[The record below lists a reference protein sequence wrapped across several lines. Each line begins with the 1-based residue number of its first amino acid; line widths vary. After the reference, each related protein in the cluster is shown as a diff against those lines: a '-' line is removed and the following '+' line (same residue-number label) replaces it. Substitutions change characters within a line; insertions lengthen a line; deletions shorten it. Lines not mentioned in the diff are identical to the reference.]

1 MQAKWTPALLI
12 AAAAVATCAA
22 PGFAAEIRPD
32 AALLQFPDVSKSHI
46 VFAYANDLWLVP
58 REGGAARKLVSPP
71 GGEGFPRFNP
81 TGDKIAFMGNYEGGR
96 DLYVIPVSDDGP
108 TELATRLTHHP
119 SSEILSDWTPD
130 GESIIYSSSGMTGM
144 TRAPQMFKVSQ
155 EGGQPEKFPIPY
167 GSAGTISPDGTWLA
181 YTPNN
186 RDFRTWKRY
195 RGGMASDIWLLN
207 LNTNESVRMTDFE
220 GTDTQP
226 MWAPDGKSVY
236 YLSDNGPE
244 HRLNIWKYEIGSRK
258 HTQITHSE
266 DYDIKFPSIGPG
278 PRGRGEIV
286 YQQGPDLVLLDL
298 SNNRTRTVEVVIP
311 GDRPTLRPKMID
323 FSNYMAGGSVSATGK
338 QVVTEARGDIW
349 TLPAEEGKGIAR
361 NLTRTSGAAERNP
374 IWSPDGRWIA
384 YVSDETDEY
393 EVYVTQSDGKGE
405 TRQLTSGGNYWRYL
419 STFSPDSEKIV
430 FTDNTGAAYLLDV
443 ETGEHKEMFKDLW
456 GNTPSIS
463 FSHDGKWIAT
473 ALSLENGMNAVHL
486 YDLENDELHQV
497 TQGFFSAKS
506 PAFDREGKFL
516 YFVSTM
522 NFSPE
527 YSAIDSTFI
536 YTDSDRILAVPL
548 NSEVENPNLSELD
561 EETWEEPEDE
571 NADDSDAE
579 GEETEG
585 SDEASEDSDESEEAT
600 SNWDTDHPL
609 FGKWSGTMTGF
620 AAIGMPEDTIP
631 LGLTFLVDHDGNI
644 TGTAEVMGESDEFD
658 GELRF
663 NASTGEFYSKST
675 EQGMTSIL
683 KGTVNGDSLSGTWE
697 LVEMGVSGT
706 WSVTRTTRELS
717 DEELEGADSAGGSS
731 DEPVVIDLDGFEARA
746 LMLPIPPGAYGGL
759 AVNDKNQLLF
769 MSVGDG
775 MPSIKLF
782 DITDEDGSVKN
793 VVTGVGGYSMSGD
806 GKKLAV
812 NGPSGPA
819 VISAAA
825 GQSLAKV
832 VPTDSMMAKVDPR
845 EEWEQILRDAWRI
858 QRTFFYDPGL
868 HGVDWDGVY
877 DRYSAMLPDCTTRE
891 DVSFLIREMISELN
905 VGHAYYWGGDAESQP
920 MMNVGLLGADFEL
933 DRDEAGNE
941 AYRIAHI
948 YEGADWDADARGPL
962 SQFGVDVSVGDYI
975 LAVNGVEIDTSKDIF
990 ASLIGTAGKT
1000 TLLTVSDQP
1009 SWGSENEREV
1019 VVKPVG
1025 SDTDLR
1031 YRSWIETNR
1040 KYVEEVTD
1048 GKVGY
1053 IYVPNTG
1060 VDGQNDLFR
1069 QFYGQIDKEGLIID
1083 ERWNGGG
1090 QIPNRFIELLNRPRT
1105 NYWARRHG
1113 KDWPWPYDSHQGAQV
1128 MLINGLAGSGGDMF
1142 PWLFRESGLGK
1153 IIGTRTWG
1161 GLVGISGNPSLI
1173 DGGYTAVP
1181 TFGFYEK
1188 DGTWGIEGHGV
1199 DPDIEVIDDPG
1210 LMIDDGDPTTVEDP
1224 QLDAAIQVVL
1234 EEIKANPYR
1243 APQRPAGPD
1252 RSGMGIKDS
1261 DR

>member
-1 MQAKWTPALLI
+1 MRKMWTPALLL
-12 AAAAVATCAA
+12 AAATALAETDANAA
-22 PGFAAEIRPD
+22 DIRPD
-32 AALLQFPDVSKSHI
+32 ATLLQFPDVSRTHI

-58 REGGAARKLVSPP
+58 REGGTAQKLASPP
-71 GGEGFPRFNP
+71 GPEMFPRFNP
-81 TGDKIAFMGNYEGGR
+81 EGNAIAFMGNYEGGR
-96 DLYVIPVSDDGP
+96 DIYVIPIEGNTP
-108 TELATRLTHHP
+108 TALAKRLTYHP
-119 SSEILSDWTPD
+119 SSELLSDWTPD
-130 GESIIYSSSGMTGM
+130 GTSLIFSSSGMTGM
-144 TRAPQMFKVSQ
+144 TRAPQMFKVSA
-155 EGGQPEKFPIPY
+155 EGGPPEKFPIPY
-167 GSAGTISPDGTWLA
+167 GSAGALSPDGKWLA
-181 YTPNN
+181 YTPQN

-207 LNTNESVRMTDFE
+207 LETFESIRMTDFD

-226 MWAPDGKSVY
+226 MWSPDGKSVY
-236 YLSDNGPE
+236 YLSDQGPE
-244 HRLNIWKYEIGSRK
+244 HRLNIWKYDIASGQR
-258 HTQITHSE
+258 TQITNS
-266 DYDIKFPSIGPG
+266 DRFDIKFPSMGPG

-286 YQQGPDLVLLDL
+286 YQLGPDLVLLDL
-298 SNNRTRTVEVVIP
+298 ANNRTRTVEVAIP
-311 GDRPTLRPKMID
+311 GDRPTLRPRMVD
-323 FSNYMAGGSVSATGK
+323 FSEYMAGGTVSATGK
-338 QVVTEARGDIW
+338 QVVVEARGDIW

-361 NLTRTSGAAERNP
+361 NLTRTSGVAERNP
-374 IWSPDGRWIA
+374 IWSPNGRWIA
-384 YVSDETDEY
+384 YISDETDEY

-405 TRQLTSGGNYWRYL
+405 TRQLTSGGSNWRYL
-419 STFSPDSEKIV
+419 STFSPDSKHIV

-443 ETGEHKEMFKDLW
+443 ETGEHREIFKDAW
-456 GNTPSIS
+456 ANTPSIS

-473 ALSLENGMNAVHL
+473 ALALDTGMNAVYL
-486 YDLENDELHQV
+486 YDIEGDELHQV
-497 TQGFFSAKS
+497 TRGFFSAKS
-506 PAFDREGKFL
+506 PAFDRQGKFL
-516 YFVSTM
+516 YFVSSM
-522 NFSPE
+522 NFAPQ
-527 YSAIDSTFI
+527 YSAIDSTFV

-548 NSEVENPNLSELD
+548 HAEVKNPMLLELD
-561 EETWEEPEDE
+561 EETWAEE
-571 NADDSDAE
+571 SDAST
-579 GEETEG
+579 EEEASDDAADEG
-585 SDEASEDSDESEEAT
+585 SAEADQAD
-600 SNWDTDHPL
+600 SNWDTQHPL
-609 FGKWSGTMTGF
+609 FGKWSGTMSGF
-620 AAIGMPEDTIP
+620 AALGMPEDTIP
-631 LGLTFLVDHDGNI
+631 LSLTFLVDKDGNI
-644 TGTAEVMGESDEFD
+644 TGSAEVMGESDEFD

-663 NASTGEFYSKST
+663 DAASGEFYSKST

-697 LVEMGVSGT
+697 LVEMGMSGS

-717 DEELEGADSAGGSS
+717 DDELESSSGGGSS
-731 DEPVVIDLDGFEARA
+731 DEPVRIDLDGFEARA
-746 LMLPIPPGAYGGL
+746 MLLPVEPGIYSSL
-759 AVNDKNQLLF
+759 AVNDRNQLLF
-769 MSVGDG
+769 VSASG

-782 DITDEDGSVKN
+782 DISEDDPSVKN
-793 VVTGVGGYSMSGD
+793 VVSGVGGYSMSGD

-812 NGPSGPA
+812 MGPAGPA
-819 VISAAA
+819 VINASS
-825 GQSLAKV
+825 GQSLAKP
-832 VPTDSMMAKVDPR
+832 VPTNAMKATVNPR

-868 HGVDWDGVY
+868 HGVDWQGVY
-877 DRYSAMLPDCTTRE
+877 DRYAAMLPDCNTRE

-920 MMNVGLLGADFEL
+920 MMNVGLLGADFML
-933 DRDEAGNE
+933 DRDQDGNE
-941 AYRIAHI
+941 AYRISRI
-948 YEGADWDADARGPL
+948 YEGAAWDADARGPL
-962 SQFGVDVSVGDYI
+962 SQPGVKAEVGDYV
-975 LAVNGVEIDTSKDIF
+975 LAVNGIEVDTSKDF
-990 ASLIGTAGKT
+990 HASMIDLAGKAT
-1000 TLLTVSDQP
+1000 VLTLSDQP
-1009 SWGSENEREV
+1009 TWGSENEREIIIE
-1019 VVKPVG
+1019 PMA
-1025 SDTDLR
+1025 SDNNLR
-1031 YRSWIETNR
+1031 YRAWIEMNR
-1040 KYVEEVTD
+1040 RYVEEVTD

-1090 QIPNRFIELLNRPRT
+1090 QIPTRFIELLNRPRT

-1142 PWLFRESGLGK
+1142 PWLFRKNGLGK
-1153 IIGTRTWG
+1153 LVGTRTWG
-1161 GLVGISGNPSLI
+1161 GLVGISGNPTLI

-1199 DPDIEVIDDPG
+1199 DPDIEVIDDPA

-1252 RSGMGIKDS
+1252 RSGMGIPES